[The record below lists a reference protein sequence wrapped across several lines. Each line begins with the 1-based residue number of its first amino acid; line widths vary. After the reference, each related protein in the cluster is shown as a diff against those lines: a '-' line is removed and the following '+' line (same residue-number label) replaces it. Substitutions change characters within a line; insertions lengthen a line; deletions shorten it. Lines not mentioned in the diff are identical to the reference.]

1 MTPQTTL
8 RIRPP
13 VPVIE
18 PRGAIVAAALML
30 KLLRA
35 LASLAASAARRP
47 R

>member
-1 MTPQTTL
+1 MTPQATL

-18 PRGAIVAAALML
+18 PRGSIVAAALML
-30 KLLRA
+30 KPLRVM
-35 LASLAASAARRP
+35 ASLAAGAARRW